1 MNSTEENGDLIK
13 KISNKRIRKRLVN
26 KFIYLRIGIIS
37 LLVALVCIILIFILS
52 IIDKDTFFMTYLV
65 IISILGFAFAI
76 KLLLNSENKDFYDYE
91 SYQRQLYILYL
102 LNKIYNNRFMNKKK
116 RKQQLWSLSKYYL
129 VEINKT
135 INSFRMLNFFSISKE
150 ENEIRKFKE
159 DYKNKIMGN
168 LISAEYDENMN
179 QIITYLLDIIISV
192 YPAKE
197 IIDLNQINNDNMDRY
212 NKINRLLK
220 NFSISDADIP
230 ILGLVN
236 IFNRINKKFVKV
248 FVILVFTLFVTAIYI
263 LIDLNKT
270 DDYSISTVFSLLIG
284 TPIAVELFYNIIDK
298 LHKE

>member
-1 MNSTEENGDLIK
+1 MNTTEENGDIIK
-13 KISNKRIRKRLVN
+13 DIFNKRIRKRLVN

-37 LLVALVCIILIFILS
+37 LLVALVCVIFIFILS

-65 IISILGFAFAI
+65 IISVLGFAFSI

-91 SYQRQLYILYL
+91 SYHRQFYILYL
-102 LNKIYNNRFMNKKK
+102 LNEIYNNRFMNKKK

-129 VEINKT
+129 VELNKT
-135 INSFRMLNFFSISKE
+135 INSFRMLNFFNISKE
-150 ENEIRKFKE
+150 ENEIRKFNE

-248 FVILVFTLFVTAIYI
+248 FIILVFTLFVTATYI

-270 DDYSISTVFSLLIG
+270 DDYSISTVFTLLIG

-298 LHKE
+298 FHKE

>member
-26 KFIYLRIGIIS
+26 KFIYIRIGIIS

-65 IISILGFAFAI
+65 IISILGFAFSI

-91 SYQRQLYILYL
+91 SYQRQFYILYL
-102 LNKIYNNRFMNKKK
+102 LNEIYNNRFMNKKK

-135 INSFRMLNFFSISKE
+135 INSFRMLNFFNISKE

-168 LISAEYDENMN
+168 LISAEYDENIN

-192 YPAKE
+192 YPAKV
-197 IIDLNQINNDNMDRY
+197 IIDLNQLNNDNMDRY

-220 NFSISDADIP
+220 NFSISDEDIP

-248 FVILVFTLFVTAIYI
+248 FIILVFTLFVTAIYI